1 MIWLQNLIIITISFL
16 LSRVLID
23 SNAHTVVINYL
34 LNRSGKKIS
43 SVINGILYISFFL
56 SIFFSNTVVALSM
69 IPVIKESSAV
79 IPNKEHRDIYT
90 TYLVLALIYGANI
103 GGMGSLIGSALNI
116 IYLGFV
122 EFNDMAGR
130 EYINF
135 FSWLAVGLPTSFI
148 LAFISR
154 YILKLSEKKDLE
166 FINPQPLKVK
176 SDIQQVNKYIFFYVA
191 NLLFI
196 SLLSALQFIMA
207 PAKIWMRFNIIDLI
221 FLFYL
226 ILFLFIVFIL
236 PKNKQTSFAY
246 QRNIGH
252 FLMFLL
258 FTPFVFITETLKE
271 ISARITGKRWRWLL
285 TVEERFQQWF
295 NHIWYILFSEKKRF
309 SKLKNKESYVSMNR
323 ILYDLPYFG
332 LILMG
337 AIILVVYLATRI
349 GGDAFSLDV
358 DGYLSKTIEGM
369 SFNFH
374 NAGAQLFVLFIIL
387 TLLTIFMTEIV
398 NNMSAILILFPIT
411 LEICSV
417 MNFNPLIL
425 LLAITVSASGAFMTP
440 IATSVNAL
448 SFGALEGVSIKMM
461 IRKGI
466 LLNIVAALYLSVMF
480 FIIHFLFI

>member
-43 SVINGILYISFFL
+43 SVISGILYISFFL

-207 PAKIWMRFNIIDLI
+207 PAKIWMRFNIIDLMC
-221 FLFYL
+221 LFYPK
-226 ILFLFIVFIL
+226 INKPVL
-236 PKNKQTSFAY
+236 PT
-246 QRNIGH
+246 
-252 FLMFLL
+252 
-258 FTPFVFITETLKE
+258 KE
-271 ISARITGKRWRWLL
+271 ISDISLCFCYLRLL
-285 TVEERFQQWF
+285 
-295 NHIWYILFSEKKRF
+295 
-309 SKLKNKESYVSMNR
+309 
-323 ILYDLPYFG
+323 
-332 LILMG
+332 
-337 AIILVVYLATRI
+337 
-349 GGDAFSLDV
+349 
-358 DGYLSKTIEGM
+358 
-369 SFNFH
+369 
-374 NAGAQLFVLFIIL
+374 
-387 TLLTIFMTEIV
+387 
-398 NNMSAILILFPIT
+398 
-411 LEICSV
+411 CS
-417 MNFNPLIL
+417 
-425 LLAITVSASGAFMTP
+425 
-440 IATSVNAL
+440 
-448 SFGALEGVSIKMM
+448 
-461 IRKGI
+461 
-466 LLNIVAALYLSVMF
+466 
-480 FIIHFLFI
+480 